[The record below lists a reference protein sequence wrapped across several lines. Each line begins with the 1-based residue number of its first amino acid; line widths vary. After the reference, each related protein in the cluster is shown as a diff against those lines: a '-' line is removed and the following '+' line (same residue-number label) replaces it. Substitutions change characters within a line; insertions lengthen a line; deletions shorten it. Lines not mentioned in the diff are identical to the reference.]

1 MMHLDTCKV
10 VNIVERSFSTLNQR
24 TGRKKVSESS
34 KLFSEQ
40 KTYVLSGGLG
50 AVGFEVLRWMVSQG
64 AKYIVCLSRGGYLSK
79 YQKRELKNIDANVE
93 ISKTDVVDEKQVLEC
108 WKCVNN
114 KKWPKIG
121 GIIHLAMVLDD
132 ARIPNMDSKKFS
144 RVYDPKVLG
153 AQNLI
158 KAFKPQD
165 LDFFILFSS
174 ISSIIGNLE
183 QSNYASAN
191 AYLDA
196 FAIHLS
202 KKGYKSHVVNLG
214 AVDDVGVIAT
224 NFQLRKVM
232 QLREVASKDSKFT
245 IQHVFHLLNFVLKTK
260 IVQHIPYFEL
270 LNLCRTYP
278 MLAEKGSHL
287 IVRKSEVVTK
297 NSETLTLDTLRDMI
311 AKMLQ
316 IEAKEMNENEKLT
329 TYGVDSLLAV
339 EISSLLS
346 KFGIQISQMDI
357 LGGATISSILK

>member
-1 MMHLDTCKV
+1 MQSGKHCGK
-10 VNIVERSFSTLNQR
+10 IILNFE
-24 TGRKKVSESS
+24 TKHWPKTVSDSS
-34 KLFSEQ
+34 SLFSGQ

-50 AVGFEVLRWMVSQG
+50 AVGFEVLKWMVSQG

-79 YQKRELKNIDANVE
+79 YQKRELKSLDAHVE
-93 ISKTDVVDEKQVLEC
+93 ISKTDVVDEKQVIEC
-108 WKCVNN
+108 WHSIES
-114 KKWPKIG
+114 KKWPKIS

-132 ARIPNMDSKKFS
+132 ARIPNMDSEKFS

-196 FAIHLS
+196 YAIHLS
-202 KKGYKSHVVNLG
+202 KKGYNSHVVNLG

-224 NFQLRKVM
+224 NFQLRKMM

-245 IQHVFHLLNFVLKTK
+245 IHHVFHLLTFVLKTK
-260 IVQHIPYFEL
+260 VVQHIPYFEL
-270 LNLCRTYP
+270 LGLCKTFP
-278 MLAEKGSHL
+278 MLSEKASHL
-287 IVRKSEVVTK
+287 IIRKSEVVV
-297 NSETLTLDTLRDMI
+297 
-311 AKMLQ
+311 KMLQ
-316 IEAKEMNENEKLT
+316 IEAKDMNENEKLT

-346 KFGIQISQMDI
+346 KYGVQISQMDI
-357 LGGATISSILK
+357 LGGATIASILK